1 MIKLFLFRTGTNNL
15 SSMIPGI
22 LIVTFIT
29 TLVIY
34 FVLDY
39 VLKNVMLYLVSGG
52 ILGSL
57 YELSNHK
64 IGITLSFII
73 WALILVSFIALLFQV
88 RNEIARYFL
97 VVLIGA
103 LLYIIDALVA
113 GIPYDALGTGN
124 VLLISNIVIGLL
136 ILSKSLI
143 LSWIIYTGII
153 KIRSRSL

>member
-1 MIKLFLFRTGTNNL
+1 
-15 SSMIPGI
+15 
-22 LIVTFIT
+22 
-29 TLVIY
+29 
-34 FVLDY
+34 
-39 VLKNVMLYLVSGG
+39 MLYLVSGG